1 MGTVSFRLKVESDV
15 QRFIDGLATMPRRQ
29 VARDLEKLASRGLK
43 ALPPLTGPVRGPV
56 WELRSKVEG
65 VGLYRLFYYRDGEA
79 SFRLFYAYQKKD
91 EKLPDHVRTEVMKR
105 YEQLTGRKL

>member
-1 MGTVSFRLKVESDV
+1 MGTGSFRLKKEPDV
-15 QRFIDGLATMPRRQ
+15 QSFIDRLAPVPQRQ
-29 VARDLEKLASRGLK
+29 VVRDLEKLASRGLK
-43 ALPPLTGPVRGPV
+43 ALPPLTGPVKGPV

-91 EKLPDHVRTEVMKR
+91 EKLPDHVRAEVMKR

>member
-1 MGTVSFRLKVESDV
+1 MNASSTGWPRYLDGRWTGTWRSSRLV
-15 QRFIDGLATMPRRQ
+15 
-29 VARDLEKLASRGLK
+29 GLK

-56 WELRSKVEG
+56 WELRSRVEG
-65 VGLYRLFYYRDGEA
+65 VGLYRFFYYRDGEA

-105 YEQLTGRKL
+105 HEQLTGRKL